1 MLHLV
6 PPQWRDPMQW
16 SFLCAASFVRA
27 ISWIMRYA
35 GVVCVAIG
43 MGACLFF
50 IQHTPVI
57 PANLCLSII
66 TALLFL
72 IGGLVVHAIIP
83 IIAET
88 IFQLLCHLIVA
99 LVLLF
104 NIYFNYALCCATDP
118 GVISAKWMMET
129 DIWDVKVEKTNDKV
143 EDDEEEEEDLERGI
157 DGNQLDNVD
166 KKLLLRVR
174 PSAKTLEDD
183 GRVQLPTLQLVDSQ
197 SLHMAKPRRGYHP
210 SVDDGVSYCRRCRH
224 FRPPRAHHC
233 SVCNRCIAH
242 LDHHCPWV
250 NNCIGRDNYRVRRI
264 CGHICDDFSNDGV
277 VLGTIVSTVGCCY
290 AACMSYK
297 AAYTELGREQYARM
311 LVLATVSSLRMSA
324 LDTLQFA
331 FAMSAAAGLA
341 VIILATWHAFLI
353 ATAQTSVE
361 LQINRSPRHRRLHGG
376 KVVSPYST
384 GSIHGNWELV
394 FGRCNYKILSLMP
407 STRFPPNP
415 RTLSQKKKDCRPR
428 GKNK

>member
-43 MGACLFF
+43 M
-50 IQHTPVI
+50 
-57 PANLCLSII
+57 
-66 TALLFL
+66 ALLFL
-72 IGGLVVHAIIP
+72 IGGLVMHAIIP
-83 IIAET
+83 IMAET
-88 IFQLLCHLIVA
+88 IFQLLCHLIIA

-129 DIWDVKVEKTNDKV
+129 DIWDVQVEKTNDKV
-143 EDDEEEEEDLERGI
+143 EDDEEEEEDLERGV

-166 KKLLLRVR
+166 KKLLFRVR

-250 NNCIGRDNYRVRRI
+250 NNCIGRDNYRYF
-264 CGHICDDFSNDGV
+264 FSF
-277 VLGTIVSTVGCCY
+277 LLWLAVGCCY

-361 LQINRSPRHRRLHGG
+361 LQINRSPRNRRLHGG